1 MGRVAGG
8 YVGEKSGIEYCVRHE
23 RQCSIVRIIEGNAGE
38 KSMTDKGKP
47 NAQVIYYTRSG
58 NTRLIAESVAK
69 QLECDLLEVIDLKD
83 RSGILGFFGGIID
96 VRRQPITDIT
106 PSDFDFA
113 PYDLLIVCSPI
124 WGMIFPP
131 AINTFFSNV
140 DLTGKKVVIVADF
153 TGRMRDATFD
163 EYRDRINNAGGEL
176 IDQVKI
182 TTKGKPQ
189 IRLMKEAAAVVT
201 DRGRE
206 WHAAVEQD

>member
-1 MGRVAGG
+1 M
-8 YVGEKSGIEYCVRHE
+8 
-23 RQCSIVRIIEGNAGE
+23 N
-38 KSMTDKGKP
+38 DKGKP
-47 NAQVIYYTRSG
+47 NVQVIYYSRSG
-58 NTRLIAESVAK
+58 KTRLIAESVAK
-69 QLECDLLEVIDLKD
+69 QLACDILEVIDLKD

-96 VRRQPITDIT
+96 VRRRPITDIT

-113 PYDLLIVCSPI
+113 AYDLLIVCSPI

-131 AINTFFSNV
+131 AINTFFSKV

-163 EYRDRINNAGGEL
+163 EYRDRINKAGGEL

-189 IRLMKEAAAVVT
+189 IRMVKEAAAVAT

-206 WHAAVEQD
+206 WQTTVESD